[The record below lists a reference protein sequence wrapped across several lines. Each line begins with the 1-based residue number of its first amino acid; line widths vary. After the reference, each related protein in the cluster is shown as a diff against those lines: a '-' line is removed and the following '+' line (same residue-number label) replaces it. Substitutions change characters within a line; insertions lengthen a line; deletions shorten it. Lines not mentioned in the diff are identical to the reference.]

1 MVNLHAR
8 ALLMYDLNR
17 EQITEVSTKSS
28 FQAMIR
34 AVLAM
39 QSSVW
44 VRRVLSRYF
53 DTYMHGLP
61 TIRIFKYKQQYKL
74 SAY

>member
-44 VRRVLSRYF
+44 VRRVVSRYF

-61 TIRIFKYKQQYKL
+61 TML
-74 SAY
+74 